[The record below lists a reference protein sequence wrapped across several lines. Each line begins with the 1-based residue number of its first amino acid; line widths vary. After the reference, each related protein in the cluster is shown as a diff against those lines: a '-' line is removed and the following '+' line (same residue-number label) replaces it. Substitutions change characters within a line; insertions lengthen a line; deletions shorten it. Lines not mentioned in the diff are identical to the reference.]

1 MKEIT
6 PMKAIRQK
14 CLDCSCEQLSEVKE
28 CSIKNC
34 ALYPFRMGYKLDEN
48 GNRRKGKPLS
58 EEAKKKADH
67 ILEQAEVKAQKI
79 EDQRLAKMEEIQN
92 RLLIREEKMDQKL

>member
-14 CLDCSCEQLSEVKE
+14 CLDCSCGQLSEVKE

-58 EEAKKKADH
+58 EEAKKKATDR
-67 ILEQAEVKAQKI
+67 LRKLAEERKTKN
-79 EDQRLAKMEEIQN
+79 LS
-92 RLLIREEKMDQKL
+92 LI

>member
-48 GNRRKGKPLS
+48 G
-58 EEAKKKADH
+58 
-67 ILEQAEVKAQKI
+67 Q
-79 EDQRLAKMEEIQN
+79 
-92 RLLIREEKMDQKL
+92 

>member
-6 PMKAIRQK
+6 PMKAIRLK
-14 CLDCSCEQLSEVKE
+14 CLDCSCGQLSDVKE

-48 GNRRKGKPLS
+48 GNRKKSRTITQEHLEKLKAGRNKNLS
-58 EEAKKKADH
+58 
-67 ILEQAEVKAQKI
+67 L
-79 EDQRLAKMEEIQN
+79 IQ
-92 RLLIREEKMDQKL
+92 

>member
-6 PMKAIRQK
+6 PMKAIRLK
-14 CLDCSCEQLSEVKE
+14 CLDCSCGQLSEVKE

-58 EEAKKKADH
+58 EEAKKKATDR
-67 ILEQAEVKAQKI
+67 LRKLAEERKTKN
-79 EDQRLAKMEEIQN
+79 LS
-92 RLLIREEKMDQKL
+92 LI

>member
-58 EEAKKKADH
+58 EEAKKKATDR
-67 ILEQAEVKAQKI
+67 LRKLAEERKTKN
-79 EDQRLAKMEEIQN
+79 LS
-92 RLLIREEKMDQKL
+92 LI

>member
-1 MKEIT
+1 MKEVT

-14 CLDCSCEQLSEVKE
+14 CLDCSCGQVSEVKE

-58 EEAKKKADH
+58 EEAKKKATDR
-67 ILEQAEVKAQKI
+67 LRKLAEERKTKNLTLV
-79 EDQRLAKMEEIQN
+79 
-92 RLLIREEKMDQKL
+92 